1 MSDVDNR
8 EGYPCVGQGV
18 YEKSLYLLNFIVN
31 LKLFSKIV
39 FFFKQV
45 IGKYTDKVQR
55 EKGGKYRK
63 KHTTHIRNVFRI
75 VEEEERRKTYVEKN
89 NI

>member
-39 FFFKQV
+39 FFLNRLLENIQ
-45 IGKYTDKVQR
+45 IKYR
-55 EKGGKYRK
+55 EKKVENTEK
-63 KHTTHIRNVFRI
+63 KTHN
-75 VEEEERRKTYVEKN
+75 TYKKC
-89 NI
+89 I